1 MKLSTVQDQ
10 AIAAR
15 MALVVGATTF
25 DRLFADVQFQEVD
38 GDLLY
43 VFAKDEEA
51 AAEIEDRFSLH
62 ISIIAT
68 GILKHEIGI
77 VLVLPK
83 QLARQATHVQSLLDH
98 DEPGRDHR
106 AVPRRQPLRRQ
117 PATDSRRVSRLS
129 C

>member
-1 MKLSTVQDQ
+1 VKLSPVQDQ

-25 DRLFADVQFQEVD
+25 DRLFAGVEFHEAD
-38 GDLLY
+38 GDLLC

-51 AAEIEDRFSLH
+51 AAEIEDHFSLH

-68 GILKHEIGI
+68 GILKHDIAI

-83 QLARQATHVQSLLDH
+83 QLAR
-98 DEPGRDHR
+98 
-106 AVPRRQPLRRQ
+106 
-117 PATDSRRVSRLS
+117 
-129 C
+129 